1 MAKKKKKK
9 ILKNFGQKKLSKIK
23 KKIVKITVITRKSQ
37 INSEEIQQ
45 FFVYFKIS
53 VIRKFFL
60 KIFFYLLNLNFLN
73 KVKNNYLE
81 TF

>member
-1 MAKKKKKK
+1 MEKKLPGSFHFASKLTKFWLKKKKKK

-45 FFVYFKIS
+45 
-53 VIRKFFL
+53 
-60 KIFFYLLNLNFLN
+60 YLYILR
-73 KVKNNYLE
+73 YR
-81 TF
+81 